1 MRFSPISCEQRE
13 QMLDV
18 VGARSVDDVFSVI
31 PDEVRLRRPL
41 DLPGGMS
48 EVELVAHLE
57 ELAARTAHAGS
68 LVSFAGAGCYDHHVP
83 AIVDAV
89 VSKPSF
95 FTAYTPYQPE
105 VSQGTLQAIYE
116 YQSMICQ
123 LTGMDVSN
131 ASLYDGATA
140 LVEAAL
146 MATRAT
152 KRGRVIVSAGIHP
165 EWRETLA
172 TYAVATGAELSEC
185 PTADGRTDLGRLA
198 ALMADDVAAVCVA
211 QVNVYGA
218 VEDVAAVAEVAHEA
232 GALAVAATDPV
243 LLGVLEAPGALGA
256 DVVVAEGQSLGSA
269 QSFGGPGLGIFA
281 CRDRFVR
288 QMPGR
293 VVGRTADVDGRV
305 GFVLTMATREQH
317 IRREKATSNICSNH
331 ALNALAAGVYLNAVG
346 SAGLRGIGSLCVA
359 RAHYLRDALIGTGRF
374 SAPWDA
380 PFAREFALRFDG
392 DAEEFV
398 RAMVDHGFLAGV
410 PLERIAARRPDPG
423 VDASGVVLFAVTE
436 KRTRAQMDRLVEA
449 VMSL

>member
-1 MRFSPISCEQRE
+1 
-13 QMLDV
+13 MLDV

-48 EVELVAHLE
+48 EVELAAHLE
-57 ELAARTAHAGS
+57 ELSARTAHAGS
-68 LVSFAGAGCYDHHVP
+68 LVSFAGAGSYDHHIP

-89 VSKPSF
+89 VSKPAF

-116 YQSMICQ
+116 YQSMVCQ

-131 ASLYDGATA
+131 ASLYDGATS

-152 KRGRVIVSAGIHP
+152 KRGRVVVSAGIHP

-172 TYAVATGAELSEC
+172 TYAVATGMELLEC
-185 PTADGRTDLGRLA
+185 PTADGRTDPARLA
-198 ALMADDVAAVCVA
+198 ELLGEDVAAVCVA
-211 QVNVYGA
+211 QVNVYGV
-218 VEDVAAVAEVAHEA
+218 VEDVAAVAEMAHA
-232 GALAVAATDPV
+232 TGALAVVAADPI

-256 DVVVAEGQSLGSA
+256 DVVVAEGQSLGSP

-281 CRDRFVR
+281 CRDRFIR

-293 VVGRTADVDGRV
+293 VVGRTVDVDGRP

-346 SAGLRGIGSLCVA
+346 SAGLRGIGRSCVA
-359 RAHYLRDALIGTGRF
+359 KAHYLRDELLKTGRF

-380 PFAREFALRFDG
+380 PFAREFALRFED

-398 RAMVDHGFLAGV
+398 RAMVGRGFLAGV
-410 PLERIAARRPDPG
+410 PLERIATRRPDPG
-423 VDASGVVLFAVTE
+423 VDAAGVVLFALTE
-436 KRTRAQMDRLVEA
+436 KRTRAQMDRFVEA
-449 VMSL
+449 VVSL